1 MLAVLAAAAT
11 VAACSSSGSSS
22 SSSSGSSS
30 VSAAATT
37 QSSAASTSSG
47 GANIAA
53 AQAIVAANIK
63 TDVPLPFPTTPVK
76 MGNKRVAIINV
87 GENSNYGALV
97 KKYFDAAAQATGWQY
112 TQFDAQLDPVKM
124 AGYIQEAVQQK
135 YDAIIVDSGNLQYL
149 ASSVQAVISAKIPLI
164 CVDCAPTAASIAD
177 KVITTG
183 EDWSQTGQAIAAAL
197 IARSGDKTDIVRWDE
212 TAYPSISITTA
223 GLAAEY
229 KKLCPTCKY
238 AQQEYVATDLAQ
250 PGPPV
255 WTAFLSSHPAGSGIT
270 DVVADDDFLA
280 QAMQAT
286 ENQAGR
292 SDIAISSTAS
302 LGVEINDI
310 KTGATKGI
318 ATVNPTEFECWAALD
333 LAARAMDGMKLYN
346 ANNLYSPLVVQSNAS
361 KFLPDGNYTPDG
373 VSVPAKFEA
382 LWQK

>member
-1 MLAVLAAAAT
+1 VAAAAT
-11 VAACSSSGSSS
+11 VAACSSGSSS
-22 SSSSGSSS
+22 SASQAASSQGSSPS
-30 VSAAATT
+30 D
-37 QSSAASTSSG
+37 SSG

-53 AQAIVAANIK
+53 AKAIIAANLK
-63 TDVPLPFPTTPVK
+63 TDVPLPFPTQPVQ
-76 MGNKRVAIINV
+76 MGHKRVAIINV
-87 GENSNYGALV
+87 GENSSYGALV
-97 KKYFDAAAQATGWQY
+97 KTYFDQAAQATGWQY
-112 TQFDAQLDPVKM
+112 TQFDAQLDPAKM
-124 AGYIQEAVQQK
+124 AGYMQQAVQQK

-149 ASSVQAVISAKIPLI
+149 ASAAQAVISAKIPLI
-164 CVDCAPTAASIAD
+164 CVDCAPVASLAG

-183 EDWSQTGQAIAAAL
+183 EDWPQTGQAIAAAL

-212 TAYPSISITTA
+212 TAYPSISITTQA
-223 GLAAEY
+223 LAAEY
-229 KKLCPTCKY
+229 KKLCPSCKY
-238 AQQEYVATDLAQ
+238 AQQEYVTTDLAQ

-255 WTAFLSSHPAGSGIT
+255 WTAFLSSHPSGSGIT
-270 DVVADDDFLA
+270 DVVADNDYLA

-286 ENQAGR
+286 QNQAGR

-333 LAARAMDGMKLYN
+333 LAARAMDGMKPYN
-346 ANNLYSPLVVQSNAS
+346 ANNLYSPLVEQSNAS

-373 VSVPAKFEA
+373 DNVAAKFEA